1 MRPTARALGAAAR
14 AGFSLIELM
23 GVIVVLGMIG
33 TAAMLSWQSLL
44 PGAQVNAAIRDM
56 SEVLASARSEAISR
70 NARFEVWYD
79 LDANR
84 YWVRTPYRMG
94 GGLATADDDDKR
106 VIINDVRL
114 ENDGLEIQSVTIDE
128 LTYVDGQVFV
138 RFDPLGAAS
147 AHTVVLYHPYFQ
159 KTHTIEVLPLTG
171 EVRYH
176 EGLYER
182 EIPRD
187 GDFD

>member
-1 MRPTARALGAAAR
+1 LV
-14 AGFSLIELM
+14 ELL
-23 GVIVVLGMIG
+23 GVIVILGLIG
-33 TAAMLSWQSLL
+33 TVAMVSWQSLL
-44 PGAQVNAAIRDM
+44 PGAQVNAAIRNM
-56 SEVLASARSEAISR
+56 SETLASARSEAIAR

-79 LDANR
+79 LDEEG
-84 YWVRTPYRMG
+84 YWVRTPYRHG
-94 GGLATADDDDKR
+94 GGLAAADDDEQR
-106 VIINDVRL
+106 VIIDDVHL
-114 ENDGLEIQSVTIDE
+114 NNVGLQIVSVTIDE
-128 LTYVDGQVFV
+128 ETYSDGRVFV

-147 AHTVVLYHPYFQ
+147 AHTVVLHYPYFD